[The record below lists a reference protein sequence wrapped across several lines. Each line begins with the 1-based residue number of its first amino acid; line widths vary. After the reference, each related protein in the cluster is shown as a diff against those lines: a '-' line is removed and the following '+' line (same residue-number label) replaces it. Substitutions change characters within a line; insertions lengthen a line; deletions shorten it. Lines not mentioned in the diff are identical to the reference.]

1 MIQELKVKN
10 YQSHKETSL
19 TLHSGV
25 NVIVGN
31 PQNGKSA
38 LLRSLV
44 WLKDNRPLGFRFNSW
59 FSGNEPTEVE
69 VRVDNISIVKKK
81 TKSKTTYKIAEK
93 DLDYKEGKGT
103 PDEIVKLLNLSE
115 LNVQDQ
121 LHPFFLILDSPPEI
135 ARTFN
140 RITKVEKADKWVSK
154 LSTLINSNSHE
165 AEILKKE
172 IDHIDLEV
180 KSLPDIK
187 HVKKEYK
194 KIKALAG
201 VLNDMEEEREKLSLA
216 TKNIIEL
223 EELLANFPDL
233 DKLDK
238 NYNTAKLM
246 VEDMSAIDRKR
257 EKLSSVIRNIKETGE
272 TLQTRFNNMPDIDD
286 KLLST
291 RESIR
296 RVNVVRE
303 ELRRTCDAIDNIVNT
318 LEKLNVSKTD
328 NEEAEIAYKKYLNEI
343 GKCPICYSDIDEKQI
358 DKMVEV

>member
-115 LNVQDQ
+115 LNVQDK
-121 LHPFFLILDSPPEI
+121 LHPFFLILDGPPEI
-135 ARTFN
+135 
-140 RITKVEKADKWVSK
+140 
-154 LSTLINSNSHE
+154 
-165 AEILKKE
+165 
-172 IDHIDLEV
+172 
-180 KSLPDIK
+180 
-187 HVKKEYK
+187 
-194 KIKALAG
+194 
-201 VLNDMEEEREKLSLA
+201 
-216 TKNIIEL
+216 
-223 EELLANFPDL
+223 
-233 DKLDK
+233 
-238 NYNTAKLM
+238 
-246 VEDMSAIDRKR
+246 
-257 EKLSSVIRNIKETGE
+257 
-272 TLQTRFNNMPDIDD
+272 
-286 KLLST
+286 
-291 RESIR
+291 
-296 RVNVVRE
+296 
-303 ELRRTCDAIDNIVNT
+303 
-318 LEKLNVSKTD
+318 
-328 NEEAEIAYKKYLNEI
+328 
-343 GKCPICYSDIDEKQI
+343 
-358 DKMVEV
+358 